1 MSKFTEIDV
10 RWAIPIPYYENKEWH
25 EQVKLQEI
33 TPVME
38 LLTIL
43 LAGLLG
49 LLSPVGGVV
58 ERIAENS
65 IRSQFVHIK
74 TLRVRVDNVPTH
86 QLLQG
91 KVQRV
96 RIAGRALDLKQ
107 NIRLAV
113 LEVET
118 DAVDVD
124 TDSLSGRL
132 QLQQPLQAGVR
143 LVLTEQDVNQA
154 LQSDAIARRLLNV
167 TISGLGR
174 RTQSVQQFNFS
185 QPRIQFLVNNRIRF
199 QVELT
204 QDDVEPLRL
213 TIESGLG
220 VISER
225 QIQLIAP
232 VVLVNEEKVPEQIL
246 SAIATNFSQQFDLR
260 SLQSAGI
267 QARILQLNVSPQK
280 LEIAGFIRVETS
292 SRILKQL

>member
-1 MSKFTEIDV
+1 
-10 RWAIPIPYYENKEWH
+10 
-25 EQVKLQEI
+25 
-33 TPVME
+33 ME

-58 ERIAENS
+58 ERIAENT
-65 IRSQFVHIK
+65 IRSQFAQVE

-91 KVQRV
+91 KIQRV
-96 RIAGRALDLKQ
+96 RIAGRALQLKQ

-118 DAVDVD
+118 DAVDFD
-124 TDSLSGRL
+124 TASFSSRL
-132 QLQQPLQAGVR
+132 QLQQPLQAGIR

-154 LQSDAIARRLLNV
+154 LQSNAIARRLLNI
-167 TISGLGR
+167 TIGELGR
-174 RTQSVQQFNFS
+174 GTQQVQQLNFS
-185 QPRIQFLVNNRIRF
+185 QPRIQFLANNRIRF

-204 QDDVEPLRL
+204 QDDVEPLRI
-213 TIESGLG
+213 TVESGLG
-220 VISER
+220 VVSER
-225 QIQLIAP
+225 QIQLILP
-232 VVLVNEEKVPEQIL
+232 VVLVNEEKVPEQVV

-280 LEIAGFIRVETS
+280 LEIAAFIRVETS

>member
-1 MSKFTEIDV
+1 
-10 RWAIPIPYYENKEWH
+10 
-25 EQVKLQEI
+25 
-33 TPVME
+33 ME

-65 IRSQFVHIK
+65 IRSQFVHIE

-86 QLLQG
+86 QLLHG

-118 DAVDVD
+118 DAVDFD

-185 QPRIQFLVNNRIRF
+185 QPRIQFLANNRIRF

-204 QDDVEPLRL
+204 QADVEPLRL

>member
-1 MSKFTEIDV
+1 
-10 RWAIPIPYYENKEWH
+10 
-25 EQVKLQEI
+25 
-33 TPVME
+33 ME

-43 LAGLLG
+43 LASLLG
-49 LLSPVGGVV
+49 LLSPVGVVV

-65 IRSQFVHIK
+65 IRSQFAHVE

-113 LEVET
+113 LEIET
-118 DAVDVD
+118 DAVDFD

-143 LVLTEQDVNQA
+143 LVLTEQDVNRA
-154 LQSDAIARRLLNV
+154 LQSDAIARRLLNI
-167 TISGLGR
+167 TISELSR
-174 RTQSVQQFNFS
+174 RAQQVQKFNFS
-185 QPRIQFLVNNRIRF
+185 QPRIQFLANNRIRF

-204 QDDVEPLRL
+204 QDGVESLRI

-225 QIQLIAP
+225 QVQLIAP

-246 SAIATNFSQQFDLR
+246 NAIAANFSQQLDLR

-267 QARILQLNVSPQK
+267 QARILQLNVSRQK
-280 LEIAGFIRVETS
+280 LEIAAFIRVETS